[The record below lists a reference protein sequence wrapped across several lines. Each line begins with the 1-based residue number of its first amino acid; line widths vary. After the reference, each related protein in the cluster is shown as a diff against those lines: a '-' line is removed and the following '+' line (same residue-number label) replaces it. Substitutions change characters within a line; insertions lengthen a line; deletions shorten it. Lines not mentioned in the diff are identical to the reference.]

1 MVKFCY
7 FLENSTGIGN
17 QESFK
22 ELIKNRKPDLPK
34 EYDFL
39 RWGAI
44 EALLFTASFEQ
55 FVEYAISKNKLPG
68 TLIERLSDESD
79 RVIVEK
85 IFKLEEIESFWDYF
99 SELTGTLFKNIQE
112 NKSRNFETPLTDKI
126 REIIYQKHKIDFDY
140 FNYKI
145 F

>member
-1 MVKFCY
+1 MVKFYY

-22 ELIKNRKPDLPK
+22 ELIKIENRFAK

-85 IFKLEEIESFWDYF
+85 IFKLE
-99 SELTGTLFKNIQE
+99 K
-112 NKSRNFETPLTDKI
+112 
-126 REIIYQKHKIDFDY
+126 
-140 FNYKI
+140 
-145 F
+145 